1 MINQIKKQ
9 ADDIRSLKV
18 TSVKGGTLA
27 TAILVAIKE
36 IAQRKQAILNAAL
49 ADRGTLS
56 VVATVPDIDVYN
68 FPQKF
73 VLCYIIVILNPG
85 ARIQNSDVGIKNA
98 HSFLTFDSCILAPE

>member
-73 VLCYIIVILNPG
+73 VLCYMIIILESRSQNPE
-85 ARIQNSDVGIKNA
+85 AGIKGLSA
-98 HSFLTFDSCILAPE
+98 KDFQVLF